1 MTRDE
6 LLDKLIAVK
15 SELNE
20 KFGIEQIALFG
31 SYARDE
37 ATERSDIDLTIV
49 KMKKKDY
56 FTRAKAI
63 YFLEKQLGKKVDM
76 GYFDSTR
83 TALQHQIKQDMIYV

>member
-15 SELNE
+15 SELSE

-37 ATERSDIDLTIV
+37 ATEQSDIDLTIV

-56 FTRAKAI
+56 FMRAKAI

-76 GYFDSTR
+76 GYFDSIR
-83 TALQHQIKQDMIYV
+83 TTLRHQIKQDMIYV

>member
-37 ATERSDIDLTIV
+37 ATEQSDIDLTIV

-63 YFLEKQLGKKVDM
+63 YFLEEKLGKKVDM
-76 GYFDSTR
+76 GYFDSIR

>member
-37 ATERSDIDLTIV
+37 ATERSDIDLMIV

-63 YFLEKQLGKKVDM
+63 YFLEKHLGKKVDM
-76 GYFDSTR
+76 GYFDSIR
-83 TALQHQIKQDMIYV
+83 TTLQHQIKQDMIYV

>member
-37 ATERSDIDLTIV
+37 ASEESDVDIVILKMRKKELSKRLQAKEYLQKQLNRKIDL
-49 KMKKKDY
+49 
-56 FTRAKAI
+56 
-63 YFLEKQLGKKVDM
+63 
-76 GYFDSTR
+76 GYFDSMKAFIR
-83 TALQHQIKQDMIYV
+83 NRIKKDLIYV

>member
-6 LLDKLIAVK
+6 LPDKLIAIK

-37 ATERSDIDLTIV
+37 ATEQSDIDLAIV
-49 KMKKKDY
+49 KIKKKNY
-56 FTRAKAI
+56 FTRTKAI
-63 YFLEKQLGKKVDM
+63 YFLEKQLGRKVDM
-76 GYFDSTR
+76 GYFDNIK
-83 TALQHQIKQDMIYV
+83 TALQQQIKKDMIYV